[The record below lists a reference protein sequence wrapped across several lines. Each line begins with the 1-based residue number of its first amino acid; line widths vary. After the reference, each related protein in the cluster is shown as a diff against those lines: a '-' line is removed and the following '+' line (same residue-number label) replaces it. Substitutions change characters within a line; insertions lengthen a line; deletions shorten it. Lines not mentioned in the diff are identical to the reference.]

1 MLTAGSLVPAATAM
15 PRASHSAVGRLARVT
30 AQLGVQAHPTGEGE
44 GGGPMPAFGEGET
57 GVVLVTGASSGVGE
71 CVARDWAAKGWRVAA
86 MARRAELLEEM
97 VRPRQLACPHQPRP
111 SPHHLPLP

>member
-1 MLTAGSLVPAATAM
+1 ML
-15 PRASHSAVGRLARVT
+15 RASHPAVGRLARVT
-30 AQLGVQAHPTGEGE
+30 AQLVQHTAEGE
-44 GGGPMPAFGEGET
+44 GGGPMPAFAAGET

-97 VRPRQLACPHQPRP
+97 VRPPAWTPAPR
-111 SPHHLPLP
+111 STHLPESV

>member
-1 MLTAGSLVPAATAM
+1 
-15 PRASHSAVGRLARVT
+15 
-30 AQLGVQAHPTGEGE
+30 
-44 GGGPMPAFGEGET
+44 MPAFADGET

-97 VRPRQLACPHQPRP
+97 VRPHLLACPPVHGTHNHPT
-111 SPHHLPLP
+111 SHLPE